1 MSPSYLPFDL
11 TRILSFD
18 LELGRD
24 EKLRHLGAILDQ
36 QVLDI
41 KGNTIEAINQ
51 LEQLAQQADMIL
63 GHNILDF
70 DLPWL
75 ARQPLQPQHLLG
87 KPVIDTLYLSPLA
100 FPANPYHRLVK
111 DYKLVRDT
119 LNDPVNDSRLAL
131 KIFTEQL
138 DALRNQPKE
147 QLQLYQYLFT
157 HGVST
162 HFSTQGLAQVF
173 ANLTQEETVKVSML
187 PSLVKIAT
195 QGRACP
201 QQLNRVIGNSL
212 TQPQQLLSLAYVCAW
227 LPVSGGNSVLP
238 PWIWRHFPHTAE
250 TIRLIREEKCSDPNC
265 FYCQENH
272 DARLHLQR
280 IFTLDNFRPLPDGTP
295 LQRQIIEHGLAG
307 QPLLGILPTSGGKSL
322 CYQLPAI
329 VRNQRN
335 GSLTVIVSPLQ
346 ALMKDQVDNLKQKA
360 GIEGVA
366 AISGML
372 TLIERGAILEQVRLG
387 DIALLY
393 LSPEQLRNRTVKQAI
408 KQRQI
413 GGWVFDEAHCL
424 SKWGH
429 DFRPDY
435 LYCANVIEAL
445 AQEQKVTVPPVF
457 CYTATAKLDVINDI
471 CSHFKDKLPTP
482 LKRFEGGVDRVNLQY
497 EIIESR
503 GLSKLSQVLSLLAQF
518 FGEEKPGSCV
528 IYCATRKSVDDM
540 ADALSQQQTLPVAR
554 FYSRMEN
561 SQKKETLEGFIAGS
575 YRIVCATNAFGMGID
590 KDDVRLV
597 IHVEIPGSLENYLQE
612 AGRAGRDTHDAHCVL
627 LFDEQ
632 DIEKQFRLQAISE
645 VSHRDI
651 AQIFR
656 GIKRKANKEN
666 QLVATCAELINQPD
680 VDTSFGADDNNADT
694 KVKTAI
700 AWLERAGF
708 VERND
713 NITQVFQGKPKFHS
727 LEEAQQK
734 LVPLHLS
741 PQAAVMW
748 NAILQALIN
757 AEDNDG
763 LSADHIAE
771 EAAQYLPKATTP
783 PKDTDASHV
792 MRILTQMADIGLISK
807 GLLLTAQVRAKGKD
821 NATAITLV
829 VHAIE
834 VSMLELLQEQ
844 LPDPESR
851 TAYPLHLRQLN
862 QKLLDLGHERSNP
875 SLLKNLLFSWSHDG
889 RQSGQ
894 KGSIDFRYSSRDNYQ
909 VCVNR
914 SWGEIRRIIEQ
925 RHKVTAAVLAFLYQQ
940 LAKEGENST
949 RQVTVSFS
957 MEEIIDHLRHD
968 MEIVQLRQLKEGA
981 TQQEWLLRGAE
992 RALLYLHEQHAIILQ
1007 NGLAVFRSAMSLILT
1022 SEKNQQ
1028 YVKANYQPLAQHYQ
1042 QKIIQIHV
1050 MNEYA
1055 RVGLGKI
1062 KAAQELVKDYFSMEA
1077 DKFLPLYF
1085 KGRRK
1090 VLDMATSEGS
1100 WKRIVEELHN
1110 RVQEQIVQ
1118 ASLDQNLLVLA
1129 GPGAGKSKVII
1140 HRCAY
1145 LMRVRQIEPRKIL
1158 LLCYNHN
1165 AALSLRRRLVELL
1178 GRDGSRLNVQTFHGL
1193 ALSLT
1198 GQALK
1203 AQDRDEIDFSALLDQ
1218 AIALLKG
1225 EDTQLGLEMEEQR
1238 ERLLGDLQFILVDEY
1253 QDIDEQQYQLIAALV
1268 GKNESEEEVKL
1279 HLMAV
1284 GDDDQSIYAFR
1295 EANVRFIRQFER
1307 DYEAQTHFL
1316 TWNYRSTQNIIH
1328 VSNQLIEHNN
1338 DRMKGKHPIEIDDNR
1353 RMYQPGGFWEDIAPC
1368 HGKVVIQA
1376 CHNAAQQAGEVIRHI
1391 RLIQQND
1398 PECPLERIAILAR
1411 QGIEKEELV
1420 WVRSALHDAKIPY
1433 SYNLDRD
1440 NGFPIHRCRE
1450 ILLYRQWLQSH
1461 GFTPMTAQELAAP
1474 LPTVGM
1480 ANRWQQLLHELITQ
1494 WKDSQGEM
1502 ALPASH
1508 FEMFLAEYFN
1518 EQRRQIRF
1526 GDGILLSTVHGVKGE
1541 EFEHVIIL
1549 DGAWQS
1555 TVEKNTTALE
1565 EERRVFYVAM
1575 TRAISRLVIM
1585 QRHDQSHPHL
1595 HLLTTRLHHEMPQAP
1610 TPETLRR
1617 FALVGMRQLIISF
1630 AGSRPTNHS
1639 IHRLLSALE
1648 VGSPVRVGY
1657 DKNGNIKVYHQNKEI
1672 AQLSANGQREWNE
1685 RISRIKNA
1693 TIIAMIQ
1700 RSKEQE
1706 KEEYKENAQV
1716 DVWELPIIQVE
1727 YENIIQ

>member
-1 MSPSYLPFDL
+1 MVHSYQYFDL
-11 TRILSFD
+11 TKILSFD

-24 EKLRHLGAILDQ
+24 EKLRHLGAVIGQQILNIKNNTTNSITQ
-36 QVLDI
+36 LD
-41 KGNTIEAINQ
+41 
-51 LEQLAQQADMIL
+51 LLAQNADFIL

-75 ARQPLQPQHLLG
+75 SRQPQQLQYLLK
-87 KPVIDTLYLSPLA
+87 KPIIDTLYLSPLA
-100 FPANPYHRLVK
+100 FPTNPYHKLVK

-119 LNDPVNDSRLAL
+119 LNDPVNDAKLSMQ
-131 KIFTEQL
+131 IFSEQL
-138 DALRNQPKE
+138 TALSNQPKT
-147 QLQLYQYLFT
+147 QLQLYQYLFSY
-157 HGVST
+157 GISAN
-162 HFSTQGLAQVF
+162 FNTQGLAQVF
-173 ANLTQEETVKVSML
+173 ARLTQEEPIKVSML
-187 PSLVKIAT
+187 PSLIKAT
-195 QGRACP
+195 AQGRACP
-201 QQLNRVIGNSL
+201 QQLNRVVGNAL
-212 TQPQQLLSLAYVCAW
+212 TQPQQLLPLAYACAW

-238 PWIWRHFPHTAE
+238 PWIWRRFPYTAE
-250 TIRLIREEKCSDPNC
+250 IIRQIREVKCSDPEC
-265 FYCQENH
+265 LYCRENH
-272 DARLHLQR
+272 DARRHLQR
-280 IFTLDNFRPLPDGTP
+280 IFSLDDFRPLPDGTP
-295 LQRQIIEHGLAG
+295 LQQQIIEHGLAG
-307 QPLLGILPTSGGKSL
+307 QSLLGILPTSGGKSL

-335 GSLTVIVSPLQ
+335 GSLTIVISPLQ

-372 TLIERGAILEQVRLG
+372 TLIERSAILEQVRLG

-445 AQEQKVTVPPVF
+445 AQEQKVSVPPVF

-471 CSHFKDKLPTP
+471 CTHFKDKLPTP
-482 LKRFEGGVDRVNLQY
+482 LQRFEGGVERVNLQY

-503 GLSKLSQVLSLLAQF
+503 GISKLSQVLSLLEQF
-518 FGEEKPGSCV
+518 FGEDKPGSCV
-528 IYCATRKSVDDM
+528 IYCATRKSVDEI
-540 ADALSQQQTLPVAR
+540 ADALGQQQTLPVAR

-561 SQKKETLEGFIAGS
+561 NQKKDTLEGFIAGT

-632 DIEKQFRLQAISE
+632 DIEKQFQLQAISE

-656 GIKRKANKEN
+656 GIKRKANKDN
-666 QLVATCAELINQPD
+666 QLVVTCAELINQPE
-680 VDTSFGADDNNADT
+680 VDTSFGADDSNAET

-708 VERND
+708 IERSD
-713 NITQVFQGKPKFHS
+713 NITQVFQGKPNFSS

-734 LVPLHLS
+734 ISPLNLS
-741 PQAAVMW
+741 VQANAMW
-748 NAILQALIN
+748 NAVLQALIN
-757 AEDNDG
+757 ADDDDG

-771 EAAQYLPKATTP
+771 DAAHYLPKSTTP
-783 PKDTDASHV
+783 EKITDTSQI

-807 GLLLTAQVRAKGKD
+807 GLLLTAQIRAKGKD
-821 NATAITLV
+821 NATAVTQI
-829 VHAIE
+829 VHHIE
-834 VSMLELLQEQ
+834 IAMLDTLQESFFN
-844 LPDPESR
+844 PELNEF
-851 TAYPLHLRQLN
+851 YPLHLRQLN
-862 QKLLDLGHERSNP
+862 QKLIDLGHERSNP

-894 KGSIDFRYSSRDNYQ
+894 KGSIDFRYQSRDCYQ
-909 VCVNR
+909 VCMNR
-914 SWGEIRRIIEQ
+914 SWNVIRQIIEQ
-925 RHKVTAAVLAFLYQQ
+925 RHKVTAAVLSFLYKQ
-940 LAKEGENST
+940 LAKDGENST

-957 MEEIIDHLRHD
+957 MEDIIDHLRHD
-968 MEIVQLRQLKEGA
+968 VDIVQMRQLKEGSA
-981 TQQEWLLRGAE
+981 QQEWLMKGAE

-1007 NGLAVFRSAMSLILT
+1007 NGLAVFRSAMSLT
-1022 SEKNQQ
+1022 MKTEKNQQ

-1055 RVGLGKI
+1055 RIGLQKI
-1062 KAAQELVKDYFSMEA
+1062 KAAQNLVKDYFSMEA

-1090 VLDMATSEGS
+1090 ILDMATSESS
-1100 WKRIVEELHN
+1100 WKRIVEELN
-1110 RVQEQIVQ
+1110 NQTQEQIVQ
-1118 ASLDQNLLVLA
+1118 ASLEQNLLVLA

-1145 LMRVRQIEPRKIL
+1145 LMRIRQINPRKIL
-1158 LLCYNHN
+1158 LLCFNHN
-1165 AALSLRRRLVELL
+1165 AALSLRRRLIQLL
-1178 GRDGSRLNVQTFHGL
+1178 GRDGSRVNVQTFHGL

-1225 EDTQLGLEMEEQR
+1225 ENTQLGLEIEDQR
-1238 ERLLGDLQFILVDEY
+1238 EKLLGDLQFLLVDEY

-1268 GKNESEEEVKL
+1268 GKNESEDDAKL

-1295 EANVRFIRQFER
+1295 EANVRFIRQFEK
-1307 DYEAQTHFL
+1307 DYEAKIHYL
-1316 TWNYRSTQNIIH
+1316 TWNYRSTNNIIQ
-1328 VSNQLIEHNN
+1328 VANQLIEHNH
-1338 DRMKGKHPIEIDDNR
+1338 DRMKGEHSIEIDESR
-1353 RMYQPGGFWEDIAPC
+1353 RMYQSGGNWEIIEPC
-1368 HGKVVIQA
+1368 HGRVVIQA
-1376 CHNAAQQAGEVIRHI
+1376 CHNVAQQAGEVLRHI
-1391 RLIQQND
+1391 RLIQEKD
-1398 PECPLERIAILAR
+1398 PNCPLKKIAILAR
-1411 QGIEKEELV
+1411 QGIEKEELI
-1420 WVRSALHDAKIPY
+1420 WVRSVLHDAEIPY
-1433 SYNLDRD
+1433 CYNLDRD
-1440 NGFPIHRCRE
+1440 SSFPIHRCRE
-1450 ILLYRQWLQSH
+1450 IVQYRAWVQSC
-1461 GFTPMTAQELAAP
+1461 GFTPMTPKELASP
-1474 LPTVGM
+1474 LPPFEL

-1494 WKDSQGEM
+1494 WKDNQGDIS
-1502 ALPASH
+1502 LPASH
-1508 FEMFLAEYFN
+1508 FEFFLAEYFN

-1526 GDGILLSTVHGVKGE
+1526 GNGILLSTVHGVKGE

-1555 TVEKNTTALE
+1555 AIEKNSAALE

-1585 QRHDQSHPHL
+1585 QRQDQTHPHIPLLSDFL
-1595 HLLTTRLHHEMPQAP
+1595 HYETPKAP
-1610 TPETLRR
+1610 TPEKLRR
-1617 FALVGMRQLIISF
+1617 FGCLGMRQLDISY
-1630 AGSRPTNHS
+1630 AGAHPANHPIHNKLNSIKTNVHV
-1639 IHRLLSALE
+1639 RLE
-1648 VGSPVRVGY
+1648 H
-1657 DKNGNIKVYHQNKEI
+1657 DTKKNIKIVHDNDQI
-1672 AQLSANGQREWNE
+1672 AQLSRSGQREWE
-1685 RISRIKNA
+1685 SKLLRIKNA
-1693 TIIAMIQ
+1693 NIMAIIQ
-1700 RSKEQE
+1700 RSKDQEQ
-1706 KEEYKENAQV
+1706 EEYKGRAQV
-1716 DVWELPIIQVE
+1716 DNWELPIIHFE
-1727 YENIIQ
+1727 YEE